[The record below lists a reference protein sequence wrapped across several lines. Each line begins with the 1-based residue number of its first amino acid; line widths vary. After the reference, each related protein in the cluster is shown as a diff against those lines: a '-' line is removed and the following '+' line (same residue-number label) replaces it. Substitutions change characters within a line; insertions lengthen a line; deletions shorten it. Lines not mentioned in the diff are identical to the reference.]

1 MPLNYKGKG
10 GSLKTCDYYITSLG
24 FASCEDFSATLP
36 VSREV
41 NPATLRHVRNPFFP
55 SIIILYTIVQICQPR
70 YQIYSSFDASAHL
83 AISIRKSTIALLS
96 SDNVALSSL
105 SDSFTSDSSSSMLS
119 RRA

>member
-41 NPATLRHVRNPFFP
+41 NPATLRHVRNPFSPRLLYYTP
-55 SIIILYTIVQICQPR
+55 SSKFVNPDIKFIHLLMHRPILLFQFVSPQ
-70 YQIYSSFDASAHL
+70 
-83 AISIRKSTIALLS
+83 
-96 SDNVALSSL
+96 
-105 SDSFTSDSSSSMLS
+105 
-119 RRA
+119 